1 MTQSNKPLI
10 IGVSGGIGSGK
21 STVSAFMA
29 DRDDAFLIDADLLAR
44 EAAAD
49 ENILSEIKNHF
60 GNDIFDESGALKRH
74 ELGKIIFSS
83 EKEREFLNSVTH
95 PYIRRRFFELA
106 EENFDKSFIIYD
118 CPLLF
123 EAALYNDVDV
133 SVLVYVNRETQIERI
148 MARDGFERKDALMR
162 IEAQMEVSEKLKLA
176 DCVIYNDASV
186 EELKETCLHLPDM
199 LREKCR

>member
-60 GNDIFDESGALKRH
+60 GNDIFDESGALKRR

-106 EENFDKSFIIYD
+106 E
-118 CPLLF
+118 
-123 EAALYNDVDV
+123 
-133 SVLVYVNRETQIERI
+133 
-148 MARDGFERKDALMR
+148 
-162 IEAQMEVSEKLKLA
+162 
-176 DCVIYNDASV
+176 
-186 EELKETCLHLPDM
+186 
-199 LREKCR
+199 

>member
-1 MTQSNKPLI
+1 MTQSSKPFI

-21 STVSAFMA
+21 STASSFMA
-29 DRDDAFLIDADLLAR
+29 AGEDALLIDADMLAR

-49 ENILSEIKNHF
+49 EHILSEIKKHF
-60 GNDIFDESGALKRH
+60 GDDIFDESGALKRR
-74 ELGKIIFSS
+74 ELGKIIFST
-83 EKEREFLNSVTH
+83 EQEREFLNSLIH
-95 PYIRRRFFELA
+95 PYVRRRFLELV
-106 EENFDKSFIIYD
+106 EENSDKAFVIYD

-133 SVLVYVNRETQIERI
+133 SVLVYVSKETQIERI
-148 MARDGFERKDALMR
+148 MARDGFERKDALTR
-162 IEAQMEVSEKLKLA
+162 IEAQMDVSEKLKLA

-186 EELKETCLHLPDM
+186 EDLKKACLLLPYM